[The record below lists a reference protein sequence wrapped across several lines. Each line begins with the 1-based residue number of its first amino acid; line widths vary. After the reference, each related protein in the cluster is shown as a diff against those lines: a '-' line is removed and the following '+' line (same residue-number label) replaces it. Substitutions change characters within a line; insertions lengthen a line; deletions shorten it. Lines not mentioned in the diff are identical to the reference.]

1 MAAKRPAA
9 RKTRRSTKK
18 EFSDL
23 PSMDTETE
31 YTQRRSSGA
40 SQSEF
45 SGIVREFI
53 SSPTVRYV
61 AGGIASAM
69 LARLATKISEKYPE
83 LSNFLRENIDT
94 FEGRLAEFKPGQTE
108 SQRH

>member
-1 MAAKRPAA
+1 MAAKRPAV
-9 RKTRRSTKK
+9 RKTRKSTKQ

-23 PSMDTETE
+23 PSMDSE
-31 YTQRRSSGA
+31 YTERRSSRA
-40 SQSEF
+40 TESDF